1 VPQTL
6 FDAIAAA
13 MTPFD
18 RTARELARPRCFC
31 YQASMTL
38 KRRDFLMS
46 VATLAGGALVE
57 ASAPQLDRPAALPA
71 PNVDALFERSPII
84 DALSADEN
92 WRDPEPIFEAY
103 KRSGVTVVHTSL
115 ANASLAVATR
125 DLQEWQARF
134 DRWPDRLLKIARAG
148 DVAEAKKTGRVG
160 VLLGFQNATIV
171 ERNLRNLDALYA
183 AGTRCI
189 QLTYNSR
196 NLLGDGC
203 TERTNA
209 GLSDFGVAVVERMN
223 ELGIIVDLS
232 HCGEATSRDGI
243 LFSKRP
249 PAFTHTMCKAVYDH
263 VRAKS
268 DELLKALSDKGG
280 VTGIATLGYFIGP
293 TSATSFDDYLRHVD
307 HAVKV
312 AGIDHVAL
320 ASDYS
325 IRGIEATH
333 TRESWYVPRLTSFK
347 PAYRVR
353 WPPWIK
359 ELDPPERFRNIAH
372 GLAKR
377 GYTSEQIEK
386 LLGGN
391 WVRYFAQTIG

>member
-1 VPQTL
+1 
-6 FDAIAAA
+6 
-13 MTPFD
+13 
-18 RTARELARPRCFC
+18 
-31 YQASMTL
+31 MTL
-38 KRRDFLMS
+38 SRRDFLVS
-46 VATLAGGALVE
+46 TGTVFGGAL
-57 ASAPQLDRPAALPA
+57 AGTSGPQPRQVSVSPQD
-71 PNVDALFERSPII
+71 VDALFDRTLVI
-84 DALSADEN
+84 DALSADER
-92 WRDPEPIFEAY
+92 WQDPEPIFEAY
-103 KRSGVTVVHTSL
+103 EKSGLAAVHTSL
-115 ANASLAVATR
+115 ANRNFAVATR
-125 DLQEWQARF
+125 DLKEWQGRF
-134 DRWPDRLLKIARAG
+134 DRWPDRLLKVSHTQDII
-148 DVAEAKKTGRVG
+148 DAKKSNRVG

-171 ERNLRNLDALYA
+171 ESDIRNLDALHA
-183 AGTRCI
+183 AGARCI

-223 ELGIIVDLS
+223 ALGIIVDLS

-243 LFSKRP
+243 TFSKRP

-263 VRAKS
+263 VRAKP
-268 DELLKALSDKGG
+268 DDLLEAMSDKGG

-293 TSATSFDDYLRHVD
+293 TPDASFDDYLRHVD

-325 IRGIEATH
+325 IRGIEAIH

-347 PAYRVR
+347 PSYRVR

-377 GYTSEQIEK
+377 GYPSAHIEK

-391 WVRYFAQTIG
+391 WMRYFADVIG

>member
-1 VPQTL
+1 MDLNRREFLRLAGTASGVALAAPVV
-6 FDAIAAA
+6 ASRAAA
-13 MTPFD
+13 QGAP
-18 RTARELARPRCFC
+18 
-31 YQASMTL
+31 AS
-38 KRRDFLMS
+38 S
-46 VATLAGGALVE
+46 E
-57 ASAPQLDRPAALPA
+57 I
-71 PNVDALFERSPII
+71 DALFDRAVVF
-84 DALSADEN
+84 DALSAGEAWD
-92 WRDPEPIFEAY
+92 DPDPIFAAY
-103 KRSGVTVVHTSL
+103 ERSGLTAVH
-115 ANASLAVATR
+115 ASLSNRNLEVALR
-125 DLQEWQARF
+125 DLAAWQGRF
-134 DRWPDRLLKIARAG
+134 DRWPDRLTKIVRG
-148 DVAEAKKTGRVG
+148 GQITEAKASGRLG

-171 ERNLRNLDALYA
+171 ESDVRNLDVLHA

-189 QLTYNSR
+189 QLTYNAR

-223 ELGIIVDLS
+223 ELGIAVDLS

-243 LFSKRP
+243 AVSRRP

-268 DELLKALSDKGG
+268 DELLKAVADKGG

-293 TSATSFDDYLRHVD
+293 TADTSFDDYLRHVD

-312 AGIDHVAL
+312 AGIDHVGL

-347 PAYRVR
+347 PVYNVR
-353 WPPWIK
+353 WPPWIA
-359 ELDPPERFRNIAH
+359 ELDPPERFRTIAH

-377 GYTSEQIEK
+377 GYTSSQIEK
-386 LLGGN
+386 ILGGN
-391 WVRYFAQTIG
+391 WIRYFTEVLG

>member
-1 VPQTL
+1 MSP
-6 FDAIAAA
+6 I
-13 MTPFD
+13 
-18 RTARELARPRCFC
+18 
-31 YQASMTL
+31 
-38 KRRDFLMS
+38 RRDFLR
-46 VATLAGGALVE
+46 LAGTAAGFAFAAPALAGRAAVQ
-57 ASAPQLDRPAALPA
+57 APSTSGI
-71 PNVDALFERSPII
+71 DALFDQAVVF
-84 DALSADEN
+84 DALSAGEQWD
-92 WRDPEPIFEAY
+92 DPDPIFAAY
-103 KRSGVTVVHTSL
+103 ERSGLTAVHTSL
-115 ANASLAVATR
+115 SNRNLDVAMRDLAV
-125 DLQEWQARF
+125 WQGRF
-134 DRWPDRLLKIARAG
+134 DRSPDRLIKIARG
-148 DVAEAKKTGRVG
+148 SHIAEAKASGRLG

-171 ERNLRNLDALYA
+171 ESDVRNLEVLHA

-189 QLTYNSR
+189 QLTYNAR

-223 ELGIIVDLS
+223 ELGIAVDLS

-243 LFSKRP
+243 AVSRRP
-249 PAFTHTMCKAVYDH
+249 PAFTHTMCKGVYDH

-268 DELLKALSDKGG
+268 DQLLKALADKGG
-280 VTGIATLGYFIGP
+280 VIGIATLGYFIGP
-293 TSATSFDDYLRHVD
+293 TPETSFDDYLRHVD

-347 PAYRVR
+347 PVYNVR
-353 WPPWIK
+353 WPPWIA

-377 GYTSEQIEK
+377 GYTAPQIEK
-386 LLGGN
+386 ILGGN
-391 WVRYFAQTIG
+391 WIRYFTEVLG

>member
-1 VPQTL
+1 MNVDRRE
-6 FDAIAAA
+6 FVIASALGA
-13 MTPFD
+13 GPW
-18 RTARELARPRCFC
+18 ALGLEPWALGLARA
-31 YQASMTL
+31 QTG
-38 KRRDFLMS
+38 D
-46 VATLAGGALVE
+46 VD
-57 ASAPQLDRPAALPA
+57 QLF
-71 PNVDALFERSPII
+71 NRSIVI
-84 DALSADEN
+84 DALSADED
-92 WRDPEPIFEAY
+92 WDKPDPIFEAY
-103 KRSGVTVVHTSL
+103 RKAGLTAIHTSL
-115 ANASLAVATR
+115 ANGNFGVAMR
-125 DLQEWQARF
+125 DLAEWQARF
-134 DRWPDRLLKIARAG
+134 ERWPDRLLKITKGSHVADAR
-148 DVAEAKKTGRVG
+148 KTSRLG

-171 ERNLRNLDALYA
+171 ESDVRNLEPLYQT
-183 AGTRCI
+183 GTRCI

-232 HCGEATSRDGI
+232 HGGEATSRDGI
-243 LFSKRP
+243 AVSRRP

-268 DELLKALSDKGG
+268 DELLKALAAKGG
-280 VTGIATLGYFIGP
+280 VVGIATLGYFIGP
-293 TSATSFDDYLRHVD
+293 TADTTLDDYLRHVD

-325 IRGIEATH
+325 IRGIEATQ

-347 PAYRVR
+347 PVYRVR

-359 ELDPPERFRNIAH
+359 ELDPPERYRNIAH

-377 GYTSEQIEK
+377 GYSSAQIEK
-386 LLGGN
+386 ILGGN
-391 WVRYFAQTIG
+391 WARYFSEVLE

>member
-1 VPQTL
+1 VRDAAFWYLRRMELNRREFLASAGTMVGGLVVGAPQTG
-6 FDAIAAA
+6 D
-13 MTPFD
+13 
-18 RTARELARPRCFC
+18 
-31 YQASMTL
+31 
-38 KRRDFLMS
+38 
-46 VATLAGGALVE
+46 
-57 ASAPQLDRPAALPA
+57 
-71 PNVDALFERSPII
+71 VDALFDTSVVI
-84 DALSADEN
+84 DALSADET
-92 WRDPEPIFEAY
+92 WDQPDAVFEAFR
-103 KRSGVTVVHTSL
+103 RSGVTAIHTSL
-115 ANASLAVATR
+115 SNRNFAVATA
-125 DLQEWQARF
+125 DLKTWQARF
-134 DRWPDRLLKIARAG
+134 DRWPDRLLKITRAQ
-148 DVAEAKKTGRVG
+148 DVADAKSTKRVG

-171 ERNLRNLDALYA
+171 ESNVRNLDALHA
-183 AGTRCI
+183 AGARCI

-209 GLSDFGVAVVERMN
+209 GLSDFGIAVVSRMN

-243 LFSKRP
+243 EFSKKP
-249 PAFTHTMCKAVYDH
+249 PAFTHTMCKAIYDH
-263 VRAKS
+263 VRAKP
-268 DELLKALSDKGG
+268 DDLLKALANKGG

-293 TSATSFDDYLRHVD
+293 DATASLDDYLRHVD

-312 AGIDHVAL
+312 AGIDHVGL

-325 IRGIEATH
+325 IRGIEAIH

-347 PAYRVR
+347 PSYRVR

-359 ELDPPERFRNIAH
+359 DLDPPERFRNITH

-377 GYTSEQIEK
+377 RYTSAQIEK

-391 WVRYFAQTIG
+391 WLRYFNEVIG

>member
-1 VPQTL
+1 MDLNRREFLRMAGTVGGV
-6 FDAIAAA
+6 AIA
-13 MTPFD
+13 TP
-18 RTARELARPRCFC
+18 A
-31 YQASMTL
+31 
-38 KRRDFLMS
+38 
-46 VATLAGGALVE
+46 LAGRAAAQGAPVP
-57 ASAPQLDRPAALPA
+57 SAI
-71 PNVDALFERSPII
+71 DALFDRAVVV
-84 DALSADEN
+84 DALSAGEQWD
-92 WRDPEPIFEAY
+92 DPDPIFAAY
-103 KRSGVTVVHTSL
+103 GRSGLTAVH
-115 ANASLAVATR
+115 ASLSNRNFEVAMR
-125 DLQEWQARF
+125 DLAVWQGRF
-134 DRWPDRLLKIARAG
+134 DRWPDRLTRIVRGDQIAG
-148 DVAEAKKTGRVG
+148 AKASGRLG
-160 VLLGFQNATIV
+160 VVLGFQNATIV
-171 ERNLRNLDALYA
+171 ESDVRNLDALHA

-223 ELGIIVDLS
+223 ELGIAVDLS
-232 HCGEATSRDGI
+232 HCGEATSVDGI
-243 LFSKRP
+243 AVSRRP
-249 PAFTHTMCKAVYDH
+249 PAFTHTMCKGVYDH

-268 DELLKALSDKGG
+268 DALLKALADKGG

-293 TSATSFDDYLRHVD
+293 TPDTSFDDYLRHVG

-325 IRGIEATH
+325 IRGIEATQ

-347 PAYRVR
+347 PVYNVR
-353 WPPWIK
+353 WPPWIA

-377 GYTSEQIEK
+377 GYTTPQIEK
-386 LLGGN
+386 ILGGN
-391 WVRYFAQTIG
+391 WIRYFTDVLG

>member
-1 VPQTL
+1 MDVT
-6 FDAIAAA
+6 
-13 MTPFD
+13 
-18 RTARELARPRCFC
+18 RREF
-31 YQASMTL
+31 
-38 KRRDFLMS
+38 
-46 VATLAGGALVE
+46 VA
-57 ASAPQLDRPAALPA
+57 ASALGVLWRAADPAASQTD
-71 PNVDALFERSPII
+71 VDSTFNRSIVI
-84 DALSADEN
+84 DALSADED
-92 WRDPEPIFEAY
+92 WDQPEPIFAAY
-103 KRSGVTVVHTSL
+103 KASGLTAIHTSL
-115 ANASLAVATR
+115 GNRNLAIAQR
-125 DLQEWQARF
+125 DLAEWQARF
-134 DRWPDRLLKIARAG
+134 DRWPDRLVKIDTAARI
-148 DVAEAKKTGRVG
+148 AEAHKTGRIG

-171 ERNLRNLDALYA
+171 ESDVRNLDALHR

-223 ELGIIVDLS
+223 DLGVVVDLS

-243 LFSKRP
+243 AVSKRP

-268 DELLKALSDKGG
+268 DDLLKALADKDGMA
-280 VTGIATLGYFIGP
+280 GIATLGYFIGP
-293 TSATSFDDYLRHVD
+293 TAETTFDDYLRHVD

-312 AGIDHVAL
+312 AGIDHVGL

-325 IRGIEATH
+325 IRGIEKTH

-347 PAYRVR
+347 PVYRVR

-359 ELDPPERFRNIAH
+359 ELDPPERFRNIAR

-377 GYTSEQIEK
+377 GYTSVHIEK
-386 LLGGN
+386 ILGGN
-391 WVRYFAQTIG
+391 WTRYFTEVIG